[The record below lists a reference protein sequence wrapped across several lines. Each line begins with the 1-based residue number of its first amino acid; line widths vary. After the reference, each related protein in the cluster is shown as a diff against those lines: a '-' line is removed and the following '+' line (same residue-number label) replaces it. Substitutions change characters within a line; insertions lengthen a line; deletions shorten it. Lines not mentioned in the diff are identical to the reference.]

1 MRSTEVATV
10 DYVMDGEAEARL
22 VAFFDRVG
30 GTLGNAKRRASFAI
44 YATGLLGSAERK
56 SMEPIAALASA
67 DEATVDALHQRLGHF
82 LTDSA
87 WSDREVRKTAAEH
100 AVSTMLAREP
110 IEHWILDD
118 TGFLK
123 QGKHSVGVQRQY
135 TGTAGKI
142 ANCQIGVSLSV
153 STRTEHL
160 PIDFELYLPQSWTED
175 AARRKEARIPDSVE
189 FKTKPELALQM
200 IDRALEDG
208 VPPGVV
214 LADEAYGTSDD
225 FRHALRERGLDYAV
239 SINGST
245 TFWSV
250 DRNGKVIGRVSWSAK
265 ELAEILGPK
274 AFRRTTWREG
284 TSCRL
289 SARFAARR
297 VIAAHDDGRPIS
309 EREVQWLLME
319 WRDGEEEPAHFH
331 LLTLPPETT
340 RKELVRVVKERWR
353 TERAYEDLKGELGLD
368 HFEGRR
374 YSGWHHHVS
383 VALACYAFITA
394 ERVSAF
400 FPSAERKGEADP
412 NSSETR
418 ATLSRVVHHSEAG
431 DCSCSHAVAPPMPD
445 LPPEQWPTTNLPS
458 ASAHQ
463 MTQ

>member
-1 MRSTEVATV
+1 MGFTEVVPV
-10 DYVMDGEAEARL
+10 DYVMDGEAEKRL
-22 VAFFDRVG
+22 VGYVDRVG
-30 GTLGNAKRRASFAI
+30 ETLGNAKRRASFAI
-44 YATGLLGSAERK
+44 YATGLLGNAERK

-67 DEATVDALHQRLGHF
+67 DEAEVDALHQRLGHF
-82 LTDSA
+82 LTDAA

-100 AVSTMLAREP
+100 AISAMFAREP
-110 IEHWILDD
+110 IEHWIIDD

-135 TGTAGKI
+135 TGSAGKI

-153 STRTEHL
+153 STRSEHL
-160 PIDFELYLPQSWTED
+160 LIDFELYLPQSWTED
-175 AARRKEARIPDSVE
+175 AARRKEARIPETVG
-189 FKTKPELALQM
+189 FRTKPELALQM
-200 IDRALEDG
+200 VDRALDDG

-225 FRHALRERGLDYAV
+225 FRHALRKRGLDYAV

-274 AFRRTTWREG
+274 AFRRTTWRQG
-284 TSCRL
+284 TGSRL

-297 VIAAHDDGRPIS
+297 VVAAHHDGHALA

-319 WRDGEEEPAHFH
+319 WRDGEEEPAHFY

-340 RKELVRVVKERWR
+340 RKEMVRVVKERWR

-374 YSGWHHHVS
+374 YSGWHHHIS

-400 FPSAERKGEADP
+400 FPSAECEREGGP
-412 NSSETR
+412 NPGETR
-418 ATLSRVVHHSEAG
+418 ETLPRVVHHGEAG
-431 DCSCSHAVAPPMPD
+431 HCSCPHDVATALSE
-445 LPPEQWPTTNLPS
+445 LPPRPWTATSLSSGSGAEV
-458 ASAHQ
+458 
-463 MTQ
+463 TQ